1 MGHVMKS
8 KNPNDIKHFLTSS
21 HWGSYRV
28 ETEGGEIKKVLPF
41 ERDQEPSLIGQAIV
55 DVINDEN
62 RITQPMVRKSWL
74 ESKRGINTDLRGE
87 DVFIPLD
94 WDDAI
99 RIVGDELSHVMKHHG
114 NASIFA
120 GSYGWASAG
129 RFHHAQSQIHRFLNT
144 IGGYTRSVNTYSFA
158 AAEVIFPH
166 IVGDFRSFLYKQTS
180 WASVKNHCDL
190 FVAFG
195 GVPLKNAQIGQ
206 GGLGEHRQ
214 KQWLLD
220 AHNNGVDFVNISPVK
235 SDILE
240 DVSAEWMAIRP
251 NSDTALM
258 LALSY
263 DIIEEDRHDQVFID
277 RYTVG
282 FDQIRSYIFG
292 ENDGVAKTPEW
303 AAELCDLSAQD
314 IRDLARRITQGR
326 TMISMSWSLS
336 RQAYGEQPL
345 WAGVT
350 LAALIGQIGLPGGGF
365 GFGYAAVQTVGNG
378 TGDFNVSAL
387 PQGKNQIDTFIPVAR
402 IADML
407 LNPGGEFQ
415 YNGQD
420 LTYPDIRLVYWAG
433 GNPFHHH
440 QDLNRLKKAWQRP
453 ETIIVHEWCWNALAK
468 NADIVLPCTTSL
480 ERQDIAMS
488 PRDDYIIS
496 MEKAIEPI
504 GESRDDYAILQNISA
519 YLDAEDDFTEG
530 RSDEDWQKYLYETSC
545 EQMAEKGHNLPSYE
559 ELRENGWHQIQN
571 WNNNTILF
579 EDFRKDPINNP
590 LNTPSGKIELFS
602 STIAGFDYADCPPHA
617 TWLEPPEW
625 AGNKTK
631 EHPLHLICNQPKTK
645 LHSQFDNGGVSR
657 AAKIKGHEVMVIH
670 PKDAQH
676 RNISDGDIVRVYN
689 DRGSCLCGASLSDNI
704 KPGIIL
710 IPTGAWLDPSDDQRV
725 SCKHGNPNVLTP
737 DLGTSKLSQGP
748 AAHSC
753 LVEVELWAETDY
765 EITAFNPPAIER
777 GA

>member
-1 MGHVMKS
+1 MGHVMKRN
-8 KNPNDIKHFLTSS
+8 NPNDIKRFLTSS

-28 ETEGGEIKKVLPF
+28 ETEDGEIKKVLPF
-41 ERDQEPSLIGQAIV
+41 ERDQEPSRIGQAIV
-55 DVINDEN
+55 DVINDDT

-74 ESKRGINTDLRGE
+74 ESKRGVNTDLRGD

-94 WDDAI
+94 WGEAV
-99 RIVGDELSHVMKHHG
+99 RIVGDELSHVMKNHG

-180 WASVKNHCDL
+180 WTSVINHCDL

-195 GVPLKNAQIGQ
+195 GIPLKNAQIGQ
-206 GGLGEHRQ
+206 GGVGEHRQ
-214 KQWLLD
+214 KQWLLE
-220 AHNNGVDFVNISPVK
+220 AHNKGVDFVNISPIK

-258 LALSY
+258 LALCHV
-263 DIIEEDRHDQVFID
+263 IIDEDRHDQAFIE

-303 AAELCDLSAQD
+303 AAELTDISAQD

-387 PQGKNQIDTFIPVAR
+387 PQRKNQIDTFIPVAR

-468 NADIVLPCTTSL
+468 NADIILPCTTSL

-504 GESRDDYAILQNISA
+504 GESRDDYEILQKLSA
-519 YLDAEDDFTEG
+519 YLGVEDDFTEG
-530 RSDEDWQKYLYETSC
+530 RSDEDWQKYLYETTC
-545 EQMAEKGHNLPSYE
+545 EQMAEKGQNLPSYN

-571 WNNNTILF
+571 WKNNTILF
-579 EDFRKDPINNP
+579 EAFRKDPINNP

-631 EHPLHLICNQPKTK
+631 DHPLHLICNQPKTK

-657 AAKIKGHEVMVIH
+657 AAKINGHEVMVIH
-670 PKDAQH
+670 PTDAHQ

-704 KPGIIL
+704 KLGIIL

-753 LVEVELWAETDY
+753 LVEVEVWTETDY